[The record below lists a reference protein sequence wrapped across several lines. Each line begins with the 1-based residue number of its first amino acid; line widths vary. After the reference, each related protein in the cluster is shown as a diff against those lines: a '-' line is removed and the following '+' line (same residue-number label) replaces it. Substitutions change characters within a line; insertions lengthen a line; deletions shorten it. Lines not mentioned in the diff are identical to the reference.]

1 MAQPEIAHG
10 LNRPTHPHEGAGLI
24 AEKVIEDC
32 SRAVLEQFHSPK
44 EGARV
49 EILIAHISEAG
60 AVVGTPNLQGLARQH
75 AAHEICRRV
84 TVSVHHSRHG
94 DTAITFNGF
103 VKRTGWHPLS
113 RSNIN

>member
-1 MAQPEIAHG
+1 MAQPKIAHG
-10 LNRPTHPHEGAGLI
+10 LNRATHPHEGTGLI

-32 SRAVLEQFHSPK
+32 SRAVLEHFHSPK

-49 EILIAHISEAG
+49 EILIAHISEG
-60 AVVGTPNLQGLARQH
+60 GTVVGTPDLQRLARQH

-84 TVSVHHSRHG
+84 TVSVHHSGHR
-94 DTAITFNGF
+94 DIAITFNGL
-103 VKRTGWHPLS
+103 VDRTGWHRSS